1 VVLVE
6 VQTETNPQKQETI
19 MTLYCGI
26 DLHSNNS
33 VVAVLDEQDR
43 TVYEKR
49 LPNDLETIIEVL
61 CIYQAELAACVV
73 ESTYNWYWLVDGLMA
88 AGFVVRLAHT
98 SALPEYSGLKYSND
112 FSDARHLAHLLRLG
126 LLPTG
131 YIYPKEERALRDLL
145 RRRLLLVRQRSLH
158 HVSLQS
164 LIARHSGQRLN
175 TLQIKMLTRKQL
187 ADYLQ
192 GHALLGGEITRQAR
206 CWLETA
212 VKRIDGELQ
221 RHIKPREDYQ
231 LLQSIPG
238 VGPVLGTTIALET
251 GTIERF
257 ASAGNYASYARCV
270 KSEKIS
276 NGKYKG
282 QGNKKNGNKYLAW
295 AFMEAGHYGAIWNP
309 RINRYYQRKKAKA
322 HIMVAKKA
330 VANKLARA
338 CYHMLKRGEV
348 FDVTRAFS

>member
-1 VVLVE
+1 
-6 VQTETNPQKQETI
+6 

-26 DLHSNNS
+26 DLHANNS
-33 VVAVLDEQDR
+33 VVAVLDEQDQ

-49 LPNDLETIIEVL
+49 LPNDLATIINAL
-61 CIYQAELAACVV
+61 DIFQTELAACVV

-88 AGFVVRLAHT
+88 AGFAVRLAHT
-98 SALPEYSGLKYSND
+98 SALPEYAGLKYRND
-112 FSDARHLAHLLRLG
+112 FSDARQLAHLLRLG

-131 YIYPKEERALRDLL
+131 YIYPEEERALRDLL
-145 RRRLLLVRQRSLH
+145 RRRLLLVRQRSLQ

-175 TLQIKMLTRKQL
+175 TRQIKLLTREQI

-192 GHALLGGEITRQAR
+192 GHALLGGEITHQAR
-206 CWLETA
+206 CWLDRA
-212 VKRIDGELQ
+212 VRRIEQELQ
-221 RHIKPREDYQ
+221 HQIQPREDYQ
-231 LLQSIPG
+231 LLQSVPG
-238 VGPVLGTTIALET
+238 IGPILGTTIALET
-251 GTIERF
+251 GAIERF

-276 NGKYKG
+276 NGKRKG

-309 RINRYYQRKKAKA
+309 RIKRYYQRKQAKG
-322 HIMVAKKA
+322 HILVAQKA

-338 CYHMLKRGEV
+338 CYHMLKRHEA

>member
-1 VVLVE
+1 
-6 VQTETNPQKQETI
+6 

-112 FSDARHLAHLLRLG
+112 FSDARHLAYLLRLG

>member
-1 VVLVE
+1 
-6 VQTETNPQKQETI
+6 

-33 VVAVLDEQDR
+33 VVAVLDERDR

-49 LPNDLETIIEVL
+49 LDNDITTIIEVL
-61 CIYQAELAACVV
+61 AVYQPELAACVV

-88 AGFVVRLAHT
+88 AGFPVRLAHT

-112 FSDARHLAHLLRLG
+112 FSDARQLAHLLRLG

-131 YIYPKEERALRDLL
+131 YIYPKQERALRDLL

-175 TLQIKMLTRKQL
+175 TRQIKTLLPEQL

-192 GHALLGGEITRQAR
+192 GYALLSGEITHQAR
-206 CWLETA
+206 CWLDRA
-212 VKRIDGELQ
+212 VMRIEQELQ
-221 RHIKPREDYQ
+221 QQVKPREDYQ
-231 LLQSIPG
+231 LLQSVPG
-238 VGPVLGTTIALET
+238 IGAILGTTIALET
-251 GTIERF
+251 GTIGRF

-276 NGKYKG
+276 NGKRKG

-309 RINRYYQRKKAKA
+309 RIKRYYQRKKAKG
-322 HIMVAKKA
+322 HILVAKKA

-338 CYHMLKRGEV
+338 CYHMLKRREV

>member
-158 HVSLQS
+158 HMSLQS

-309 RINRYYQRKKAKA
+309 RIKRFYQRKKAKA

>member
-1 VVLVE
+1 
-6 VQTETNPQKQETI
+6 
-19 MTLYCGI
+19 M
-26 DLHSNNS
+26 
-33 VVAVLDEQDR
+33 
-43 TVYEKR
+43 
-49 LPNDLETIIEVL
+49 
-61 CIYQAELAACVV
+61 V
-73 ESTYNWYWLVDGLMA
+73 ESTYNWYWLVDGLMD
-88 AGFVVRLAHT
+88 AGFPVRLAHT

-112 FSDARHLAHLLRLG
+112 FSDARQLAHLLRLG

-175 TLQIKMLTRKQL
+175 TLQIKQLTKGQL

-192 GHALLGGEITRQAR
+192 GHALLGGEITHQAR

-212 VKRIDGELQ
+212 VRRSSRNCSVISSRARTISCCRVCRG
-221 RHIKPREDYQ
+221 
-231 LLQSIPG
+231 SA
-238 VGPVLGTTIALET
+238 PVLGTTIALET

-257 ASAGNYASYARCV
+257 ASPGNYASYARCV

-276 NGKYKG
+276 NKKYKG

-295 AFMEAGHYGAIWNP
+295 AFMEAGHYAAIWDP
-309 RINRYYQRKKAKA
+309 RIKRYYQRKKAKA
-322 HIMVAKKA
+322 HILVAKKA

-338 CYHMLKRGEV
+338 CYHMLKRGEE

>member
-1 VVLVE
+1 
-6 VQTETNPQKQETI
+6 

-26 DLHSNNS
+26 DLHANNS
-33 VVAVLDEQDR
+33 VVAVLDEEDQ

-49 LPNDLETIIEVL
+49 LPNDLATITEAL
-61 CIYQAELAACVV
+61 GLYQSELAACVV

-88 AGFVVRLAHT
+88 AGFPVQLAHT
-98 SALPEYSGLKYSND
+98 SALPQYAGLKYSND
-112 FSDARHLAHLLRLG
+112 FSDARQLAHLLRLG

-131 YIYPKEERALRDLL
+131 YIYPRQERALRDLL
-145 RRRLLLVRQRSLH
+145 RRRLLLVRQRTMH
-158 HVSLQS
+158 HLSLQS
-164 LIARHSGQRLN
+164 LIARHSGRRLN
-175 TLQIKMLTRKQL
+175 AYQIKTLRKQQL
-187 ADYLQ
+187 RDYLE
-192 GHALLGGEITRQAR
+192 GLALLGGEVTYQAYLWLDQSIRQI
-206 CWLETA
+206 EQ
-212 VKRIDGELQ
+212 ELQ
-221 RHIKPREDYQ
+221 HHIKPREDYQ

-238 VGPVLGTTIALET
+238 TGPVLGTTIALET

-276 NGKYKG
+276 NGKHKG

-309 RINRYYQRKKAKA
+309 RIKRYYQRKKAKG
-322 HIMVAKKA
+322 HILVAKKA

-338 CYHMLKRGEV
+338 CYHMLKRREE

>member
-1 VVLVE
+1 
-6 VQTETNPQKQETI
+6 

-26 DLHSNNS
+26 DLHANNS
-33 VVAVLDEQDR
+33 VVAVLDEEDR
-43 TVYEKR
+43 TIYEKR
-49 LPNDLETIIEVL
+49 LPNDLATIIEVL
-61 CIYQAELAACVV
+61 SIYQTELEACVV

-88 AGFVVRLAHT
+88 AGFPVRLAHT

-112 FSDARHLAHLLRLG
+112 FSDARQLAHLLRLG

-175 TLQIKMLTRKQL
+175 TRQIKTLMQEQL
-187 ADYLQ
+187 ADYLE
-192 GHALLGGEITRQAR
+192 GHALLSGEITHQAR
-206 CWLETA
+206 CWLDRA
-212 VKRIDGELQ
+212 VMRIEQELQ
-221 RHIKPREDYQ
+221 HQINPREDYQ
-231 LLQSIPG
+231 LLQSVPG
-238 VGPVLGTTIALET
+238 IGPILGTTIALET

-276 NGKYKG
+276 NGKRKG

-309 RINRYYQRKKAKA
+309 RIKRYYQRKKDKG
-322 HIMVAKKA
+322 HILVAKKA

-338 CYHMLKRGEV
+338 CYHMLKRREV

>member
-1 VVLVE
+1 
-6 VQTETNPQKQETI
+6 

-26 DLHSNNS
+26 DLHANNS
-33 VVAVLDEQDR
+33 VVAVLDEHDK
-43 TVYEKR
+43 TIYEKR
-49 LPNDLETIIEVL
+49 LPNDLDTIIEAL
-61 CIYQAELAACVV
+61 GLYQSELAACVV

-88 AGFVVRLAHT
+88 ADFAVQLAHT

-112 FSDARHLAHLLRLG
+112 FSDARQLAHLLRLG

-164 LIARHSGQRLN
+164 LIARHTGQRLN
-175 TLQIKMLTRKQL
+175 CHQIKTLKREQLTN
-187 ADYLQ
+187 YLQ
-192 GHALLGGEITRQAR
+192 GHALLSGEITHQAR
-206 CWLETA
+206 CWMDRA
-212 VKRIDGELQ
+212 VLRIERELQ

-238 VGPVLGTTIALET
+238 IGPVLGSTIALET

-276 NGKYKG
+276 NGKRKG

-295 AFMEAGHYGAIWNP
+295 AFMEAGHYSAIWDP
-309 RINRYYQRKKAKA
+309 RVKRYYQRKKAKA

-338 CYHMLKRGEV
+338 CYHMLKRHEV

>member
-1 VVLVE
+1 
-6 VQTETNPQKQETI
+6 
-19 MTLYCGI
+19 
-26 DLHSNNS
+26 
-33 VVAVLDEQDR
+33 
-43 TVYEKR
+43 
-49 LPNDLETIIEVL
+49 
-61 CIYQAELAACVV
+61 
-73 ESTYNWYWLVDGLMA
+73 MA

-98 SALPEYSGLKYSND
+98 SALPEYSGLKYTND
-112 FSDARHLAHLLRLG
+112 FSDARQLAHLLRLG

-175 TLQIKMLTRKQL
+175 TRQIKMLTRKQL

-192 GHALLGGEITRQAR
+192 GHALLGGEITHQAR

-221 RHIKPREDYQ
+221 GYIKPREDYQ

>member
-1 VVLVE
+1 
-6 VQTETNPQKQETI
+6 

-26 DLHSNNS
+26 DLHANNS
-33 VVAVLDEQDR
+33 VVAVLDEGDR

-49 LPNDLETIIEVL
+49 LPNDLAMITGVL
-61 CIYQAELAACVV
+61 STYQSELAACVV
-73 ESTYNWYWLVDGLMA
+73 ESTYNWYWLVDGLME
-88 AGFVVRLAHT
+88 AGFPVQLAHT
-98 SALPEYSGLKYSND
+98 SALPQYEGLKYTND
-112 FSDARHLAHLLRLG
+112 FSDARQLAHLLRLG
-126 LLPTG
+126 ILPTG
-131 YIYPKEERALRDLL
+131 YIYPKAERALRDLL
-145 RRRLLLVRQRSLH
+145 RRRLLLVRQKTMH
-158 HVSLQS
+158 HLSLQS

-175 TLQIKMLTRKQL
+175 AYQIKTLSQPQI
-187 ADYLQ
+187 ADYLS
-192 GHALLGGEITRQAR
+192 GLDLLSGEITHQAWAWLDGAIRRIEQELKRQ
-206 CWLETA
+206 
-212 VKRIDGELQ
+212 IQ
-221 RHIKPREDYQ
+221 PREDYQ
-231 LLQSIPG
+231 LLQSISG

-276 NGKYKG
+276 NGKRKG

-309 RINRYYQRKKAKA
+309 RIKRYYQRKKARV
-322 HIMVAKKA
+322 HILVAKKA

-338 CYHMLKRGEV
+338 CYHMLKRGEK